1 MFLSFYAH
9 RRNICRVFKQLH
21 LTPPLH
27 FPPVLVHPEASTFFI
42 RVCFENRCLL
52 EQAANLL
59 LYLGAVLPTH
69 AKVGAL
75 ICGSS
80 LPGPSCSCLLD
91 IFVLLSNSPQELEEL
106 DQINSVFDKHIHG
119 PAEKETSV
127 TLLTVSVS

>member
-1 MFLSFYAH
+1 M
-9 RRNICRVFKQLH
+9 
-21 LTPPLH
+21 
-27 FPPVLVHPEASTFFI
+27 
-42 RVCFENRCLL
+42 
-52 EQAANLL
+52 NLL

-69 AKVGAL
+69 AEVGAL

-80 LPGPSCSCLLD
+80 ARLPGPSCSCLLD

-106 DQINSVFDKHIHG
+106 DQINSVFDKHIHS